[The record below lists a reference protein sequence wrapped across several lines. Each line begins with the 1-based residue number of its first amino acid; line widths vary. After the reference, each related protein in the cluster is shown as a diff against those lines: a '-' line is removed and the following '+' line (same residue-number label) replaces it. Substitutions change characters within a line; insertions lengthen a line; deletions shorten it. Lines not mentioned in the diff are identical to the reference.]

1 MFTDFKAAGKA
12 FVHLLAISAIW
23 YGLEFMEFGTLQWNR
38 TCDEIIGLIFFFI
51 LWKAYHTHNVYV
63 DEIIKICKLQEN
75 KGDG

>member
-1 MFTDFKAAGKA
+1 MLTDYKAVAKA
-12 FVHLLAISAIW
+12 FVHLLAIFAIW
-23 YGLEFMEFGTLQWNR
+23 YILEFMEFGTLQWNR

-51 LWKAYHTHNVYV
+51 LWKAYHTHNVYI